1 MRLLS
6 RIGLSLWILIIG
18 AIVIYVFFV
27 AVASISPR
35 EVAGVTTVV
44 AALAV
49 LFAIRSVRVGFDL
62 ADRGGD
68 PALRRARNRARERRG
83 F

>member
-1 MRLLS
+1 VGFVG
-6 RIGLSLWILIIG
+6 RIILSLWIAVVG
-18 AIVIYVFFV
+18 AIVMYVFFV
-27 AVASISPR
+27 TVASVSPR
-35 EVAGVTTVV
+35 EVARVTAVV
-44 AALAV
+44 AV
-49 LFAIRSVRVGFDL
+49 LTFVFTLRSMRIANEL

>member
-1 MRLLS
+1 MGFVG
-6 RIGLSLWILIIG
+6 RIILSLWIAVVG
-18 AIVIYVFFV
+18 AIVMYVFFV
-27 AVASISPR
+27 TVASVSPR
-35 EVAGVTTVV
+35 EVARVTAVV
-44 AALAV
+44 AV
-49 LFAIRSVRVGFDL
+49 LTFVFTLRSMRIANEL